1 MDSEFLGINKMGF
14 VNQPFSSTTP
24 VEVTGPRDVFRD
36 IWTFVLIIHKLV
48 NLVGDVFGHLCLN
61 YT

>member
-1 MDSEFLGINKMGF
+1 MDSEFCGKFRMDSEFCGKFRMDSEFLGINKMGF

-36 IWTFVLIIHKLV
+36 IWTFMS
-48 NLVGDVFGHLCLN
+48 
-61 YT
+61 